1 MLTRYGRIVCVL
13 DATYNTTSYGLPL
26 FVISVPTNCG
36 YVVAAMFLAADE
48 QAATI
53 ELGLRKISDWCPE
66 WKPQSFMSDFS
77 EAQIAAVEAV
87 FPGMF
92 SLCVL
97 LSVFILCACS

>member
-1 MLTRYGRIVCVL
+1 MLTRYGGIVCVL

-36 YVVAAMFLAADE
+36 YVVVAMFLAADE

-53 ELGLRKISDWCPE
+53 ELGLRKILDWCPE

-77 EAQIAAVEAV
+77 EAQISAVEAV

-92 SLCVL
+92 LVCFPL
-97 LSVFILCACS
+97 LLLISFTCR